1 MNLGKEPKTPK
12 ELIKHYMLSRH
23 IETFKELS
31 EQSGVPL
38 STLRKRFKDPRSF
51 IIREIDHICDTLGM
65 SPEDRIF
72 MKGEKRA

>member
-31 EQSGVPL
+31 EQCGIPL
-38 STLRKRFKDPRSF
+38 STLRNRFKDPLSF
-51 IIREIDHICDTLGM
+51 TIRELNHICEALGM
-65 SPEDRIF
+65 SREDRIF
-72 MKGEKRA
+72 MKGEKR